1 MVEQKLVA
9 ERTKCVE
16 AERALL
22 KLSDRVQ
29 QARKAVEHKMHRM
42 VTRWFI
48 QSQSLQGIDQQ
59 YADESPEN
67 ILHALFSVK
76 ALSSETHESLQDSI
90 IQARKAIRLL
100 LQSTVAIRDAARKLE
115 CFDRIER
122 VPKSW

>member
-42 VTRWFI
+42 VTR
-48 QSQSLQGIDQQ
+48 
-59 YADESPEN
+59 
-67 ILHALFSVK
+67 
-76 ALSSETHESLQDSI
+76 
-90 IQARKAIRLL
+90 
-100 LQSTVAIRDAARKLE
+100 
-115 CFDRIER
+115 
-122 VPKSW
+122 